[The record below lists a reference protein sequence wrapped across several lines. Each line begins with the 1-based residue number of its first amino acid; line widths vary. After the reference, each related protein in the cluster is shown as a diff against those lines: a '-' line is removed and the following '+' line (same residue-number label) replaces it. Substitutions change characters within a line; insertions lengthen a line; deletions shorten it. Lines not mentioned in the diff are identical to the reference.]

1 MFKNEYFRDYSVII
15 LHSEH
20 YYINMKHCIKTRE
33 NRKQSPPHG
42 FEPLTIRLSDSLI
55 EGIIK
60 KGVLMMNSKEEGEHS
75 NIVNC

>member
-1 MFKNEYFRDYSVII
+1 MFWIDNKKFDFDHVV
-15 LHSEH
+15 
-20 YYINMKHCIKTRE
+20 
-33 NRKQSPPHG
+33 
-42 FEPLTIRLSDSLI
+42 SDSLI